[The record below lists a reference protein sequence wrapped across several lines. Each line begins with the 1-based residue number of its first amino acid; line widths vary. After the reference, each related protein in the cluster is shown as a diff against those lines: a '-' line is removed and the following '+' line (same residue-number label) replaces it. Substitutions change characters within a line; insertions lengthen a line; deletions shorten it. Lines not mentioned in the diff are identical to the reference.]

1 MSTRRKKPRKAPASK
16 AMPASNLTEAQK
28 RKIAIVGLSY
38 FIGLAFPTMTPE
50 TAVLEA
56 GRHIDAAVSVDADA
70 PRDVAQEVELIAE
83 WLYGL
88 SRRHGKMSLKPMAFD
103 AALEGMQW
111 AMFQHIH
118 YDITDVPRRIRR
130 AMVDSFFEWVR
141 LKRLTTLALCLE
153 ADPENSGLALARA
166 SLCANLNKAVNVE
179 SGTFSWPTTINE
191 MLVGS
196 ASVLTDEELLSITGN
211 MNNVASFLIG
221 FRR

>member
-1 MSTRRKKPRKAPASK
+1 
-16 AMPASNLTEAQK
+16 
-28 RKIAIVGLSY
+28 
-38 FIGLAFPTMTPE
+38 
-50 TAVLEA
+50 
-56 GRHIDAAVSVDADA
+56 
-70 PRDVAQEVELIAE
+70 
-83 WLYGL
+83 
-88 SRRHGKMSLKPMAFD
+88 
-103 AALEGMQW
+103 
-111 AMFQHIH
+111 
-118 YDITDVPRRIRR
+118 
-130 AMVDSFFEWVR
+130 MVDSFFEWVR